1 MWQMALEI
9 KRDIFPV
16 SNISFS
22 HDCAENLYWVL
33 QSQRICVG
41 EIRVLLQPSSVWG
54 AVQRLAMGC
63 TVGVRKPVG
72 AWNFSLLHMRPNR
85 PWGPLGLLYN
95 GYQSSSTGV
104 KRPGRVVHH
113 QTPSSTEVKNEKSIR
128 LTPLCVSYC
137 MLRGY
142 LYLHLSL
149 LSYAFL
155 KLQKGSSYIRTLNQQ
170 VN

>member
-1 MWQMALEI
+1 MALEI

-72 AWNFSLLHMRPNR
+72 A
-85 PWGPLGLLYN
+85 
-95 GYQSSSTGV
+95 
-104 KRPGRVVHH
+104 
-113 QTPSSTEVKNEKSIR
+113 
-128 LTPLCVSYC
+128 
-137 MLRGY
+137 
-142 LYLHLSL
+142 
-149 LSYAFL
+149 
-155 KLQKGSSYIRTLNQQ
+155 
-170 VN
+170 